1 MAGTPVAEVM
11 DSTHIFVDWYIPNA
25 RFADP
30 QVGGSVYVLFGNLR
44 FRGTISEVLPL
55 SDIYAGTQVSA
66 VRERAST
73 QIARVRFSPGT
84 APPPLNSAVY
94 VHMIYSDLLDRAAGV
109 FLRLFGLVRA

>member
-30 QVGGSVYVLFGNLR
+30 QVGGSVYVLFGNRR

-55 SDIYAGTQVSA
+55 SDIFAGTQASA

-73 QIARVRFSPGT
+73 QIARVRFTPGT
-84 APPPLNSAVY
+84 APPAPELRGLCS
-94 VHMIYSDLLDRAAGV
+94 HDL
-109 FLRLFGLVRA
+109 